1 MVEAK
6 TATSERG
13 EHERLIDGAQRVI
26 YEPGVA
32 RTTLAEG
39 PARSRRR
46 PDAAPVSDGL
56 VWTLAPAEE
65 DPDR

>member
-1 MVEAK
+1 M
-6 TATSERG
+6 SERG
-13 EHERLIDGAQRVI
+13 ARERLIDGTQRVI

-39 PARSRRR
+39 PARSGGRT
-46 PDAAPVSDGL
+46 DAAPVSDRH

-65 DPDR
+65 NPDR

>member
-6 TATSERG
+6 TATSERC

-32 RTTLAEG
+32 AH
-39 PARSRRR
+39 
-46 PDAAPVSDGL
+46 DA
-56 VWTLAPAEE
+56 
-65 DPDR
+65 